1 MQGYLLHWGDWKVHP
16 TYSDEK
22 PRSSRQG
29 FGACVGHFQG
39 PLAFDS
45 LVLYTAVSSMLQGYS
60 SVFQALLGTFF
71 TWAMTAAGAALVFVF
86 SSGQVSC
93 FLSGGS
99 QGPCVSSETVPL
111 PHSSWQ
117 RLHGQLVRWQCP
129 LTSLFSL
136 RPLTRSGDRHLLV
149 AHKPHIVLPSPA
161 SGTPAQKGV
170 ARSDSLFRLH

>member
-1 MQGYLLHWGDWKVHP
+1 MQGYLLHWGDWKVHTP
-16 TYSDEK
+16 YSEGK
-22 PRSSRQG
+22 PCRQG
-29 FGACVGHFQG
+29 FGACICHFQC
-39 PLAFDS
+39 PSAFDS

-99 QGPCVSSETVPL
+99 QGPFMSSETVPL
-111 PHSSWQ
+111 LHSSWQ
-117 RLHGQLVRWQCP
+117 RPHRQLVRWQCS

-136 RPLTRSGDRHLLV
+136 CPLTRSGDRHLLV

-170 ARSDSLFRLH
+170 ARSDLLFRLH